1 MLSNFFKKRPEY
13 IDVEA
18 QGGISRKRKILILI
32 IVALAAV
39 LAFGSFGGEEETSKP
54 LAKGEEK
61 NIATE
66 EYIRE
71 NEKRLE
77 EILAS
82 VQGAGKIKAM
92 ITVEE
97 IGEKVVAVDKKSESV
112 QENKENSSSRSVNQ
126 ENTTLVFGSG
136 SEEKP
141 FVVKEK
147 LPMPSGVLIVATGAG
162 SEEVRLEIYEAVKA
176 LYGISGH
183 RIKVTKGSIK

>member
-1 MLSNFFKKRPEY
+1 MLSNFFKKHPEY
-13 IDVEA
+13 IDVEV

-32 IVALAAV
+32 IVAAIAM
-39 LAFGSFGGEEETSKP
+39 LAFGSFGGEEDTSKQ
-54 LAKGEEK
+54 LAKGQEK
-61 NIATE
+61 NITTE
-66 EYIRE
+66 EYIKE

-77 EILAS
+77 EILSA

-97 IGEKVVAVDKKSESV
+97 IGEKVVAVDKKSETV

-126 ENTTLVFGSG
+126 ENTTLVFDAG

-162 SEEVRLEIYEAVKA
+162 SEEIRLEIYEAVKA